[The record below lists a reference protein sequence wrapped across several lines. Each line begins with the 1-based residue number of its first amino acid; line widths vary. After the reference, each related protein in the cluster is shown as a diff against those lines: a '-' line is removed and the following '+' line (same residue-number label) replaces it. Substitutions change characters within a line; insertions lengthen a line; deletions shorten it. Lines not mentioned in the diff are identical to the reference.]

1 MTQRHD
7 FLDFDQFKNGKD
19 RSTHNNLELICQPK
33 QIFEKDKVNVFFKSS
48 SPERTELINLL
59 KELKSSG
66 FERISLELTKNP
78 LNARK
83 AIQLRFSNRLPC
95 ENHLGIR
102 NKDKISNI

>member
-7 FLDFDQFKNGKD
+7 SLDFDQFKNGKD

-33 QIFEKDKVNVFFKSS
+33 QIFDKAKINVFFKSN
-48 SPERTELINLL
+48 SPDRTELINLL

-83 AIQLRFSNRLPC
+83 AITSYAFLTDCLVKTTGNSQQR
-95 ENHLGIR
+95 
-102 NKDKISNI
+102 